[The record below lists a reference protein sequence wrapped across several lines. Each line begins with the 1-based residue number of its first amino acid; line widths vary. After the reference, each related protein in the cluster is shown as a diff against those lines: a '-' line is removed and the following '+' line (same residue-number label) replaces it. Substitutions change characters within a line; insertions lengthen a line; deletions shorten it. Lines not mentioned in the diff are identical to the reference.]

1 MLKLNFLVIS
11 YEHNSAPAFKMRC
24 KYIFNIVAIFYRVAM
39 KPDPLPLFKA
49 SKSVAPALRGW
60 PFLRL
65 GFRPFYVGGALLAAV
80 NVPLWVA
87 IFLGWL
93 QLTATSQPL
102 LWHVHEML
110 FGFAVAIIV
119 GFLMTAGKTWTGL
132 ATPRGPTLAA
142 LALLWLAARVASVLG
157 PYSAYALLD
166 IALLPVAAGILAN
179 ILLRSRNYR
188 NLPLA
193 LILLLLAVANGVF
206 HLTVMGLLSGLAMTP
221 LFAALAL
228 IVLIECV
235 MAGRVIPAF
244 TMAVTPGLKLRT
256 NPWLE
261 WLTLV
266 VTALGLA
273 LWLLAPTSVA
283 GFVVLLIAAALH
295 VKRLAGWQPGL
306 TLKRPILWIL
316 HAAYAWIPLG
326 LALLALAQIGWLS
339 ASAGVHALAVGATGG
354 LIIGMITRTA
364 RGHTGRPLSVSKAEV
379 LAYAL
384 MMSAALLRVLL
395 PIFAPALLAASLIG
409 AALAWSAAFLIYL
422 WVFTPWLM
430 RTRLDGKDG

>member
-1 MLKLNFLVIS
+1 MQLNPLAKFLP
-11 YEHNSAPAFKMRC
+11 Y
-24 KYIFNIVAIFYRVAM
+24 FYLSTM
-39 KPDPLPLFKA
+39 KPDSLPIFKA
-49 SKSVAPALRGW
+49 AQAAAPALKGL
-60 PFLRL
+60 PLLRL
-65 GFRPFYVGGALLAAV
+65 GFRPFYIGGALLAAL

-93 QLTATSQPL
+93 QLTPTSQPL
-102 LWHVHEML
+102 LWHAHEML

-132 ATPRGPTLAA
+132 ATPHGPTLAA
-142 LALLWLAARVASVLG
+142 LVLLWLAARVASLTG
-157 PYSAYALLD
+157 PYLAYALLD
-166 IALLPVAAGILAN
+166 IALLPVVAGILVS

-193 LILLLLAVANGVF
+193 LLLALLAAANLVF
-206 HLTVMGLLSGLAMTP
+206 HLALIGVLKVSAMTP
-221 LFAALAL
+221 VLAALAL

-244 TMAVTPGLKLRT
+244 TMAVTPGLKLVATR
-256 NPWLE
+256 WLE
-261 WLTLV
+261 WLTLG

-273 LWLLAPTSVA
+273 LWALTPPSVA
-283 GFVVLLIAAALH
+283 GLVALALASVLHI
-295 VKRLAGWQPGL
+295 KRLLGWHPGL
-306 TLKRPILWIL
+306 SRERPILWIL
-316 HAAYAWIPLG
+316 HAAYAWIPVG
-326 LALLALAQIGWLS
+326 LALLALAQIGLIP
-339 ASAGVHALAVGATGG
+339 ASVGIHALAVGATGG

-364 RGHTGRPLSVSKAEV
+364 RGHTGRPLMVSRAEV

-384 MMSAALLRVLL
+384 VMTAAMLRVLL
-395 PIFAPALLAASLIG
+395 PMFAPALLVASLVG